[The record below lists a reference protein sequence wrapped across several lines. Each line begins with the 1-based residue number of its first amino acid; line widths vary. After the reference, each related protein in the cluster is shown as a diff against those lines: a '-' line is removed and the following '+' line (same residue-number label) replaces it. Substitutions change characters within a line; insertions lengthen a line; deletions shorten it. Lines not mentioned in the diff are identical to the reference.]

1 MSTPQAELERA
12 LGGVPGVYRTR
23 LANAH
28 TKMKAAHRAREYDS
42 CGVQAGKICE
52 TMIRYLQYELT
63 GAATPFGTSLSNF
76 SDLCKGMEKTP
87 KTAGPEELR
96 VLIPRALNFVYT
108 MRNKR
113 GMGHEGE
120 EVDPHE
126 ADASAVVALAN
137 WCVAELIRVTSTLP
151 MEDAQRVVDALA
163 ERELPVVWSGAG
175 RKRVLD
181 PQMSR
186 KDQVLTLLYSEP
198 DDATPIEDLCAW
210 VEAPRLDLFRTRVI
224 AAMHAE
230 RMVEYD
236 RETETVML
244 LPPGVAAAE
253 KLLGG

>member
-1 MSTPQAELERA
+1 MSTPQAELELA
-12 LGGVPGVYRTR
+12 LGGVPTPYRKR
-23 LANAH
+23 LATAH
-28 TKMKAAHRAREYDS
+28 TKMKAAHRAREYDA

-52 TMIRYLQYELT
+52 SMIRYLQQEFLGST
-63 GAATPFGTSLSNF
+63 TAFGTTLPNF
-76 SDLCKGMEKTP
+76 SDLCRSMEQTP

-120 EVDPHE
+120 EVSPHE

-175 RKRVLD
+175 RKRVLN
-181 PQMSR
+181 PNLPR
-186 KDQVLTLLYSEP
+186 RDQVLTLLYSEP
-198 DDATPIEDLCAW
+198 DEASPIEDLCAW
-210 VEAPRLDLFRTRVI
+210 VEAPRLDHFRTRVI
-224 AAMHAE
+224 LPMHKE
-230 RMVEYD
+230 RLVEYD
-236 RETETVML
+236 RDTETVIL
-244 LPPGVAAAE
+244 LPPGVSAAE
-253 KLLGG
+253 ALLGE